1 MKKET
6 KKKLIIGGIIIGA
19 VGAYFVLR
27 AWKNLQPYI
36 ETTFEDFDFD
46 EPAESPVRGSRA

>member
-6 KKKLIIGGIIIGA
+6 KKKLIVGGIIIG
-19 VGAYFVLR
+19 VVSAYFVWR

-36 ETTFEDFDFD
+36 ETAFEDIDFD
-46 EPAESPVRGSRA
+46 EPAESPVFGSRA